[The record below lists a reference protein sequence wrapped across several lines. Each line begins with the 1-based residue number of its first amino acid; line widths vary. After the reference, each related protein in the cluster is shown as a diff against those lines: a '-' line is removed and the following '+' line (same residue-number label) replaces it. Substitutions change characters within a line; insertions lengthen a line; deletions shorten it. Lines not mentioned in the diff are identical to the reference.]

1 MLDLPTPILV
11 GTLFPGLSL
20 TATFCGAITASGE
33 SATTTKSCSGSW
45 ATFEAAASAVGW
57 PLTPQLP
64 EKLGSGEVFGKR
76 PPRESRQAL
85 SRRPPKTS

>member
-20 TATFCGAITASGE
+20 TATFCGASTASGE

-45 ATFEAAASAVGW
+45 ATFEAAAREQLVGHSWQLKCLRASLEIPLFLSPQMSAIT
-57 PLTPQLP
+57 LI
-64 EKLGSGEVFGKR
+64 
-76 PPRESRQAL
+76 
-85 SRRPPKTS
+85 

>member
-33 SATTTKSCSGSW
+33 SATATKSCSGSW
-45 ATFEAAASAVGW
+45 ATFEAAAIAVGW
-57 PLTPQLP
+57 PLKLKCLKASLEIPLFLSPQM
-64 EKLGSGEVFGKR
+64 SAI
-76 PPRESRQAL
+76 AL
-85 SRRPPKTS
+85 I